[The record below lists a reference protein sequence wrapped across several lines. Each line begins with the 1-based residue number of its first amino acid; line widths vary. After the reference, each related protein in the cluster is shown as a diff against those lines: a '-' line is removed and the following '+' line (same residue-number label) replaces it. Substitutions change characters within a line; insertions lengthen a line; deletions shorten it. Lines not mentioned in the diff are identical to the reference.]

1 MDVDGE
7 FRVLDYQRDDAH
19 RLALTGELD
28 LVSAPA
34 LIEIAAALCRDGARQ
49 LLLDISELAFAD
61 STGLRALLSVET
73 LCAEHCCEF
82 SLTRGTEQLERLFEI
97 MRLFQDLPLR
107 AEPDGAKQRPV
118 VLWPRPVELTGSD

>member
-1 MDVDGE
+1 MDGQ
-7 FRVLDYQRDDAH
+7 FRILDYQRGDAH

-28 LVSAPA
+28 LVCAPA
-34 LIEIAAALCRDGARQ
+34 LVEAVSTLCREGARQ

-61 STGLRALLSVET
+61 STGLRALLTAET

-97 MRLFQDLPLR
+97 TRLFQNLPLR
-107 AEPDGAKQRPV
+107 VEADGAKEQPV
-118 VLWPRPVELTGSD
+118 LLWPRSVELTGRE

>member
-1 MDVDGE
+1 MDGE
-7 FRVLDYQRDDAH
+7 FRVFDYQRGDAH

-34 LIEIAAALCRDGARQ
+34 LIEIALALCRDGARQ

-73 LCAEHCCEF
+73 LCAEHGCDF
-82 SLTRGTEQLERLFEI
+82 SLTRGTEQIERLFEI
-97 MRLFQDLPLR
+97 MRLFQNLPVR
-107 AEPDGAKQRPV
+107 AEPDRTKERPV
-118 VLWPRPVELTGSD
+118 VLWPQ